1 MKNPLG
7 LKRSLAV
14 SFIGLALVLLWLNH
28 MTASDLRGFVVK
40 QREVD
45 KARAVALVIQPMI
58 RRESDWVESVSH
70 LLQHELSTALELDGN
85 RGEAAVTELLD
96 RTYRHARIDVLEI
109 TDTQGVVRYRAQAP
123 EKRGDV
129 AAFWGIEE
137 ALEGRETLVS
147 IREKT
152 GPLLLFVAPIRAGE
166 KIVGT
171 VSAGKR
177 IDHDF
182 VKTLS
187 REIGANIALATNSG
201 VISASSKQW
210 DKAPDASAINE
221 AFQHKEAAFRSVD
234 ESHITQAYLPI
245 VIVDDA
251 WLLIAEIDSSSAFAV
266 IDNSNRKAMFFTL
279 GSIAGA
285 ILLTLVILR
294 FNLIPLRQLRRRI
307 ERLISVETGSPEA
320 KAKSKDTGDDFES
333 IVSSLNDLTDIL
345 ISHHRS
351 LARQRAELKISTVAF
366 ESQQAM
372 VITNAKFVVLTVN
385 KAFTE
390 LTGHK
395 RGSVV
400 GRPLELQGGETDHE
414 LLESIRQSENW
425 QGEVLNRRKNGEMH
439 PLWLNVAA
447 VKNDLGE
454 TTHFVISHIDLTENR
469 RAAQQIRELAFFDP
483 ITRLPNRRLL
493 MDRLKHTIA
502 ASARNSNFGA
512 LMLIDIDDFKT
523 LNNALGNES
532 GDRLLQQVALRLTR
546 CIREA
551 ETVARLGGDEFVVLL
566 GGLSKNQQDAATQV
580 ETTGERIL
588 AALAPPYPLGQND
601 YRCTASIGAALFSGK
616 TIADDD
622 LLQQANLAMYKA
634 KDNGRNCLQFF
645 NPQMQTCIMERVA
658 LEGDLRQAIDL
669 GQLVLH
675 YQPQVLADGHVSGA
689 EVLARWNHPERGMI
703 SPAAFIPLAE
713 RSGLILPLGQWVM
726 ETVCVQL
733 AEWAHRPEMSHLSIA
748 VNVSARQFHHPD
760 FVKQVFSIL
769 QKTGA
774 NPQRLKL
781 ELTESLLVEN
791 IQEIIEKMLK
801 LKDRGISFSLDDF
814 GTGYSSLYYLKRLP
828 LEQLKIDQSF
838 VRDILIDPNDA
849 AIASTIV
856 ALADSLGL
864 EVIAE
869 GVETEAQKN
878 VLENS
883 GCHAY
888 QGYFFSKP
896 LPLQEFERFMQQRR
910 TEQ

>member
-1 MKNPLG
+1 MNNPLG

-45 KARAVALVIQPMI
+45 KARAVALIVQPII
-58 RRESDWVESVSH
+58 RHESEWVETVSH
-70 LLQHELSTALELDGN
+70 LLQHDLSAAMELEGN
-85 RGEAAVTELLD
+85 RGEQALTELLD
-96 RTYRHARIDVLEI
+96 RTYRQARIDVLEI

-129 AAFWGIEE
+129 ASFWGVEE

-147 IREKT
+147 LREQT
-152 GPLLLFVAPIRAGE
+152 GPLLLFVAPVRAGE
-166 KIVGT
+166 KIIGT

-187 REIGANIALATNSG
+187 REIGANIALATSG
-201 VISASSKQW
+201 GVVSASSKQW
-210 DKAPDASAINE
+210 DKAPDASAISE

-234 ESHITQAYLPI
+234 ESHITQAYLP
-245 VIVDDA
+245 VMIVDDA
-251 WLLIAEIDSSSAFAV
+251 WLLIAEIDSSSAFSV
-266 IDNSNRKAMFFTL
+266 IDNSNRKAMLFTL
-279 GSIAGA
+279 GSIVGA

-294 FNLIPLRQLRRRI
+294 INLIPLRHLRRRV
-307 ERLISVETGSPEA
+307 ERMISVETGAPPADA
-320 KAKSKDTGDDFES
+320 KAKEKANGDDFES
-333 IVSSLNDLTDIL
+333 IVGSLNDLTDIL

-351 LARQRAELKISTVAF
+351 LAKQRADLKISTVAF

-372 VITNAKFVVLTVN
+372 VITNAKFVVLSAN
-385 KAFTE
+385 KAFTD

-400 GRPLELQGGETDHE
+400 GHLLELQGGDNDQE
-414 LLESIRQSENW
+414 LLEAIRHAENW
-425 QGEVLNRRKNGEMH
+425 QGEVLNRRKSGETY
-439 PLWLNVAA
+439 PLWLNAAA

-454 TTHFVISHIDLTENR
+454 ITHFVMSYIDLTENR
-469 RAAQQIRELAFFDP
+469 KAAQQIRELAFFDP
-483 ITRLPNRRLL
+483 VTRLPNRRLL
-493 MDRLKHTIA
+493 MDRLKQTVA
-502 ASARNSNFGA
+502 ASARNGNFGA
-512 LMLIDIDDFKT
+512 ILLIDIDDFKT
-523 LNNALGNES
+523 INNALGHES

-551 ETVARLGGDEFVVLL
+551 ETVARLGGDEFVAVL

-588 AALAPPYPLGQND
+588 AALAPSFPLGQND
-601 YRCTASIGAALFSGK
+601 YRCTASIGAVLFFGK
-616 TIADDD
+616 AVTDDD

-645 NPQMQTCIMERVA
+645 NPEMQTCIMERVA
-658 LEGDLRQAIDL
+658 LEADLRHAIEHE
-669 GQLVLH
+669 QLVLH
-675 YQPQVLADGHVSGA
+675 YQPQVMADGRIAGA
-689 EVLARWNHPERGMI
+689 EVLARWNHPERGTI

-713 RSGLILPLGQWVM
+713 RSGLILPLGQWVL

-733 AEWAHRPEMSHLSIA
+733 AEWAHQPALSHLSIA

-760 FVKQVFSIL
+760 FVGQVFSIL

-774 NPQRLKL
+774 NPERLKL

-791 IQEIIEKMLK
+791 IQELIAKMLT
-801 LKDRGISFSLDDF
+801 LKDRGIAFSLDDF

-838 VRDILIDPNDA
+838 VRDILIDANDA
-849 AIASTIV
+849 AIATTIV

-878 VLENS
+878 ILERS

-888 QGYFFSKP
+888 QGYLFSKP
-896 LPLQEFERFMQQRR
+896 LPLDDFKQFVQRR
-910 TEQ
+910 